1 MNKIVFKLSIIDN
14 KIALFWSFCFLV
26 GTIISF
32 YLSIIISTYFYFLT
46 VPILSLTLYLIKL
59 TITQVKDEY
68 KQLIKKEKYFNDGRH
83 LEYFENK
90 KRQAK
95 FELHVINGKRHGS
108 YKSYYENGQIKIYS
122 NYINGVLDG
131 SYRHYYENGQIEV
144 DRNYING
151 ELDGIYKSYYENG
164 QIKLD
169 CNGKNG
175 EIEGVYKSYYESG
188 NLKNQF
194 NYKNGSK
201 VGQFQSFYDNKAKYR
216 EGNFGEK
223 ELVKEY
229 FKNGNLKFL
238 QDNNKYTFYD
248 DDNNLKCEIS
258 DDINGFCGKWKNY
271 REDGIIEYELD
282 FDDYNSDKKNK
293 RVTKTIFTKGGDFYS
308 KNNVSY
314 EWIKGSHMLYSSDAA
329 DSRRE
334 GGIFNQPIQWRG
346 PGGDGGAFSIDLKPI
361 KLIEDIIKFI

>member
-14 KIALFWSFCFLV
+14 KIALFWSFCFLA

-46 VPILSLTLYLIKL
+46 VPILLLTLYLTKS

-95 FELHVINGKRHGS
+95 FELHVINGERHGS

-131 SYRHYYENGQIEV
+131 SYRHYYENGQIEL
-144 DRNYING
+144 DCNYING

-223 ELVKEY
+223 ELVKVY
-229 FKNGNLKFL
+229 K
-238 QDNNKYTFYD
+238 
-248 DDNNLKCEIS
+248 
-258 DDINGFCGKWKNY
+258 
-271 REDGIIEYELD
+271 
-282 FDDYNSDKKNK
+282 
-293 RVTKTIFTKGGDFYS
+293 
-308 KNNVSY
+308 
-314 EWIKGSHMLYSSDAA
+314 
-329 DSRRE
+329 
-334 GGIFNQPIQWRG
+334 
-346 PGGDGGAFSIDLKPI
+346 
-361 KLIEDIIKFI
+361 